1 MKNFKNRIS
10 ITLFAFVLILS
21 MPLKGFSTILIH
33 IGDQWFIGEGTCD
46 GWCPTAPAM
55 PTCLDLSIAF
65 NAQTDY
71 IQVQNGFTY
80 IITKERKIKIIS
92 DIFLKFISSTKK
104 KYLNANKNDK
114 AVVQNIQTEYNAF
127 LKTDDGKIGAA
138 RLASMVKSTGL
149 KIKVS
154 EADLQS
160 QR

>member
-10 ITLFAFVLILS
+10 INVFVFALVFL

-33 IGDQWFIGEGTCD
+33 IGDEWFIGEGTCD

-65 NAQTDY
+65 NTQTDY

-80 IITKERKIKIIS
+80 VITKERKIKIIS
-92 DIFLKFISSTKK
+92 DVFLKFISSTKK
-104 KYLNANKNDK
+104 KYLNANKGDRT
-114 AVVQNIQTEYNAF
+114 VIQNIQAEYNAF
-127 LKTDDGKIGAA
+127 LKTDDGKIGAD
-138 RLASMVKSTGL
+138 RLALIVKATGL
-149 KIKVS
+149 KIKLLETNV
-154 EADLQS
+154 QN